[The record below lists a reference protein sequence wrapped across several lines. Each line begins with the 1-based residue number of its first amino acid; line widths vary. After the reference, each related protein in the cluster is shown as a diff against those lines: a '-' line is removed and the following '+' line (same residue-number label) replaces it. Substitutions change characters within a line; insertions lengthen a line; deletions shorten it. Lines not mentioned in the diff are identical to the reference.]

1 MTKYIFTETQIKSL
15 VGSII
20 NEQNIK
26 EQQQEL
32 SLLKLKD
39 LAELVSRMGMEKE
52 TLLRM
57 FIDMYRKEGSEG
69 VIRLFNSATDLEIED
84 FGYGRFQVKH

>member
-1 MTKYIFTETQIKSL
+1 MKKYIFTEAQIKT
-15 VGSII
+15 VVDSII
-20 NEQNIK
+20 NEHNIN

-52 TLLRM
+52 TLLRLFM
-57 FIDMYRKEGSEG
+57 DMYQKEGTEG
-69 VIRLFNSATDLEIED
+69 VIRLFNSATDLELED
-84 FGYGRFQVKH
+84 FGYGRFRIKH

>member
-1 MTKYIFTETQIKSL
+1 MIKYIFTETQIKSL